1 MNVFFCRV
9 VMWIKMG
16 QYNKYISIHSSS
28 PNSVWHT
35 EGTNR
40 CLPLFLPLLFIII
53 IIITIIIYYHHYL
66 LLALLSIIIIT
77 IVRNSLWEGWW
88 TRPLSQKP
96 LCLAPRVNLFLFH
109 LFCCQGTLIP
119 KWFLIPMWEFPDLG
133 AWACRWGHK
142 MIRNHSGLMST
153 LPSPTMPPPLRMHG
167 LLWVWLTLN
176 SFQIGWG
183 FPT

>member
-1 MNVFFCRV
+1 MV

-28 PNSVWHT
+28 QSSVWHT

-40 CLPLFLPLLFIII
+40 W
-53 IIITIIIYYHHYL
+53 
-66 LLALLSIIIIT
+66 LLALLSIIILIIT

-88 TRPLSQKP
+88 NCPSSRKP
-96 LCLAPRVNLFLFH
+96 LFLAPWVNLFLFR
-109 LFCCQGTLIP
+109 LSCRQGTGQ
-119 KWFLIPMWEFPDLG
+119 WFLIPMWEIPGLW

-167 LLWVWLTLN
+167 PLWVWFTLN

-183 FPT
+183 FSN